1 MDIKTLP
8 RMIDLSCV
16 KADSTI
22 EEMNKM
28 VDLAKN
34 YNFVCCFAM
43 PYYTQWLVEKLKDFP
58 ETVIGGAVGF
68 PHGNDLTSIKVLSAV
83 TQKKLGCKEID
94 MVQNITALKH
104 GDYDE
109 VEKDIKSVK
118 EAIGDTPLKVILEV
132 SYLTDDEICRAS
144 EIAVKSGAHFVKT
157 GTGWGNKPTTVEHIK
172 LIHKTIGDSAKIKA
186 AGGVRDLD
194 TILAM
199 IDAGCSRFGI
209 GVNSSI
215 GILKEAGLWKEDK
228 F

>member
-1 MDIKTLP
+1 MDMKTLP

-16 KADSTI
+16 KADSSI

-28 VDLAKN
+28 VQLAKD

-43 PYYTQWLVEKLKDFP
+43 PYYTKWLVEQLKDFP

-68 PHGNDLTSIKVLSAV
+68 PHGNDLTEVKILSAV
-83 TQKKLGCKEID
+83 TQKNLGCKEID

-109 VEKDIKSVK
+109 VEKDIRAVK

-144 EIAVKSGAHFVKT
+144 EIAVKGGAHFVKT
-157 GTGWGNKPTTVEHIK
+157 GTGWGNKPTTVDHIK

-186 AGGVRDLD
+186 AGGVRDLE

-215 GILKEAGLWKEDK
+215 AILKEAGLWK
-228 F
+228 

>member
-1 MDIKTLP
+1 MDMKTLP

-16 KADSTI
+16 KADSSI

-28 VDLAKN
+28 VQLAKD

-43 PYYTQWLVEKLKDFP
+43 PYYTKWLIEQLKDFP

-68 PHGNDLTSIKVLSAV
+68 PHGNDLTEIKILSAV
-83 TQKKLGCKEID
+83 TQKNLGCKEID

-109 VEKDIKSVK
+109 VEKDIRAVK

-144 EIAVKSGAHFVKT
+144 EIAVKGGAHFVKT
-157 GTGWGNKPTTVEHIK
+157 GTGWGNKPTTVDHIK
-172 LIHKTIGDSAKIKA
+172 LIHKTIGDSAKITA
-186 AGGVRDLD
+186 AGGVRDLE

-215 GILKEAGLWKEDK
+215 AILKEAGLWK
-228 F
+228 